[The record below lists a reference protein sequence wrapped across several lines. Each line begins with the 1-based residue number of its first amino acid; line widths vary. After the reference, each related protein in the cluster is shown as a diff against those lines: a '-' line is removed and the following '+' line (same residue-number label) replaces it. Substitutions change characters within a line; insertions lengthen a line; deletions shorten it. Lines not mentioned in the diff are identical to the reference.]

1 MRAGIWNPGIQN
13 WFQYAIYLLNINVF
27 VGFMKETEY
36 LQCMHFNVL
45 GSTQGHGSNQS
56 VPIVLPVTTE
66 DKTKLEKSGAFTLR
80 YNGKAM
86 AILRDPEFYEH
97 RKEERC
103 ARTFGT
109 TNQGHPYIK
118 VNLNINKSLILI
130 LIRKYINL
138 HALSFSLF
146 DQMIYESGDWLV
158 GGEIET
164 LERIKW
170 NDGLDKYRL
179 TPTELRQKFAAMNA
193 DAVFAFQ
200 VKQCI
205 PGPYITTQTEIIT
218 SN

>member
-1 MRAGIWNPGIQN
+1 MRAGIWNPAIQN
-13 WFQYAIYLLNINVF
+13 WLQYAIYLLNITIF

-56 VPIVLPVTTE
+56 VPIVLPISTE
-66 DKTKLEKSGAFTLR
+66 DKAKLEKSGAFTLR

-118 VNLNINKSLILI
+118 VNLIFI
-130 LIRKYINL
+130 
-138 HALSFSLF
+138 
-146 DQMIYESGDWLV
+146 D
-158 GGEIET
+158 EI
-164 LERIKW
+164 
-170 NDGLDKYRL
+170 
-179 TPTELRQKFAAMNA
+179 
-193 DAVFAFQ
+193 
-200 VKQCI
+200 
-205 PGPYITTQTEIIT
+205 
-218 SN
+218 S

>member
-1 MRAGIWNPGIQN
+1 MQFIKH
-13 WFQYAIYLLNINVF
+13 QYF

-56 VPIVLPVTTE
+56 VPIVLPISTD
-66 DKTKLEKSGAFTLR
+66 DKAKLEKSGAFTLR

-118 VNLNINKSLILI
+118 VHLTVNKIS
-130 LIRKYINL
+130 
-138 HALSFSLF
+138 A
-146 DQMIYESGDWLV
+146 
-158 GGEIET
+158 
-164 LERIKW
+164 
-170 NDGLDKYRL
+170 
-179 TPTELRQKFAAMNA
+179 
-193 DAVFAFQ
+193 
-200 VKQCI
+200 
-205 PGPYITTQTEIIT
+205 
-218 SN
+218 